1 MPSHFIKDLIL
12 QQQVPI
18 DLHSVPHYHVQ
29 WLPKLCNTFII
40 SLDFS
45 GYLFVTLFKSIL
57 TLILITISWIHFRVI
72 VLWFWIHSV
81 SLNKIRYVLLS
92 TTSSSCF
99 STCLHFCSYLMG
111 NKIDPS
117 IRTCL
122 NFLLVMMSK
131 YCSLK
136 SFDAFKSNFI
146 TQHILKC
153 NKRRKYERHNNQN
166 FADCNIL
173 VRVWYL
179 R

>member
-18 DLHSVPHYHVQ
+18 DLHYVPYSRSMAS
-29 WLPKLCNTFII
+29 KTFNTFII

-57 TLILITISWIHFRVI
+57 TLILITISCIHFRVI
-72 VLWFWIHSV
+72 MILNSFCFIKQNQIHAFKY
-81 SLNKIRYVLLS
+81 NF
-92 TTSSSCF
+92 SSCF

-122 NFLLVMMSK
+122 NSLLVMMSK

-173 VRVWYL
+173 MRF
-179 R
+179 